1 MQSVPWEK
9 WWSGAGRKPSKRK
22 RGRLELDP
30 EAREK
35 VCAGT
40 ATGTAAILLQNS
52 GQCGTVHGMV
62 CRVGGEDRG
71 RLQKLQVWGRGGRE
85 SEAPLGKLT
94 LHLLSSGTYPN
105 AFKGAETQRGGT
117 GHCSHVQGP
126 GSAHSVTK
134 NKYASTSTDF
144 FSTAKK

>member
-1 MQSVPWEK
+1 M
-9 WWSGAGRKPSKRK
+9 
-22 RGRLELDP
+22 
-30 EAREK
+30 
-35 VCAGT
+35 
-40 ATGTAAILLQNS
+40 
-52 GQCGTVHGMV
+52 CG
-62 CRVGGEDRG
+62 GGEDRG
-71 RLQKLQVWGRGGRE
+71 RLQKLQVWGRGGRR